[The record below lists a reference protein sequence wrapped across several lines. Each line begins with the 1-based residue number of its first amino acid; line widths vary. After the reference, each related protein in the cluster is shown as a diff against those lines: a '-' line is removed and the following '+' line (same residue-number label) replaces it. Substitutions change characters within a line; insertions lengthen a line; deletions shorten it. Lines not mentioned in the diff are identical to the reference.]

1 MATTKKNPH
10 LTISRII
17 TNTDHRAPVDHYF
30 QQGKEFIEMDQPQDS
45 EPPKTPPNQ
54 LPAPSTPPTPRGKSP
69 RVRASY
75 DCGNRD
81 KLGPQYWEYHDKTPN
96 FAVSPLKGGDF
107 KERLSVIEWADKLG
121 YK

>member
-1 MATTKKNPH
+1 M
-10 LTISRII
+10 
-17 TNTDHRAPVDHYF
+17 DH
-30 QQGKEFIEMDQPQDS
+30 PQDS
-45 EPPKTPPNQ
+45 EPPKTPPNK
-54 LPAPSTPPTPRGKSP
+54 LPTPSTPPTPRGKSP

>member
-1 MATTKKNPH
+1 M
-10 LTISRII
+10 
-17 TNTDHRAPVDHYF
+17 
-30 QQGKEFIEMDQPQDS
+30 EDS
-45 EPPKTPPNQ
+45 EPPKTPPNKV
-54 LPAPSTPPTPRGKSP
+54 PTPSTPPIPRGRSP
-69 RVRASY
+69 RVRAPY

-121 YK
+121 YKYAHLHPIPSFHRLTYYEGCHLASLRWLVGLIYPS